1 GVALRVFGALG
12 SARLAR
18 MPVYVPMLT
27 SVSRRQYHRNTR
39 PRAAPASALAPMTMA
54 AWAAAGP
61 VGRSC
66 AYGGRENP
74 TAVSQPT
81 PASRTAATGS
91 AANDTTPATTA
102 QAISTPV
109 AG

>member
-1 GVALRVFGALG
+1 
-12 SARLAR
+12 
-18 MPVYVPMLT
+18 
-27 SVSRRQYHRNTR
+27 
-39 PRAAPASALAPMTMA
+39 MTMA

-74 TAVSQPT
+74 TAVSQPM
-81 PASRTAATGS
+81 PASSTDATGS
-91 AANDTTPATTA
+91 AANDITPATAA

-109 AG
+109 AGRRPCRPAATVPTARNMAKPTGSA